1 MTERFF
7 FSQLNYNGD
16 ENAPRRKK
24 RSQVKQIPALIE
36 LNPHDTPIVGRPVTM
51 TLIVSPETVAKP
63 WFNPTKYVFTPR
75 GYINKSIF
83 STNVP
88 TFLESAH
95 YLDSFSPAFKR
106 DARLIIPD
114 NENVLEFVLNC
125 LMQIPCNVPLRW
137 GVLFNFKFRRVFQCL
152 KLENW
157 KALLDCLKK
166 HAYIVG
172 LKGTVHF
179 VDPML
184 NSPEQI
190 VFPESQVPQDVID
203 LSSIASESES
213 SNSETESLDEPV
225 SRPSRIDPFRTPE
238 RANNSNIHSF
248 LFASPPS
255 SAALNQ
261 DDSIKITSVT
271 STPVARAKNGS
282 IYAMN
287 MSNSI
292 NPALAD
298 RFDPTFNAALTL
310 AIRRLYNSSEPV
322 LDQIYKTLRMLPVS
336 IPLRWG
342 CIYNKHVRVRSKA
355 AAARETGPTLL
366 QWKELRNLLIQH
378 DYLDDKLVANCSILK
393 NK

>member
-1 MTERFF
+1 MTERFI

-24 RSQVKQIPALIE
+24 RSQVKRIPALIE

-51 TLIVSPETVAKP
+51 TLIVPPETVAKP

-83 STNVP
+83 SAKVP
-88 TFLESAH
+88 NIVESAH
-95 YLDSFSPAFKR
+95 YLDSFSAAFKR
-106 DARLIIPD
+106 DARLIIPE

-125 LMQIPCNVPLRW
+125 LTQIPCNVPLRW

-152 KLENW
+152 TLENW
-157 KALLDCLKK
+157 SALLDCLKK
-166 HAYIVG
+166 HAYVVG

-190 VFPESQVPQDVID
+190 IFPESQVSQA
-203 LSSIASESES
+203 SSSASES
-213 SNSETESLDEPV
+213 SNSDTERLDEQV

-261 DDSIKITSVT
+261 DNSIKITSVT

-282 IYAMN
+282 IYSMN

-292 NPALAD
+292 SPALAD
-298 RFDPTFNAALTL
+298 RFDPSTFNSALIL
-310 AIRRLYNSSEPV
+310 AIRGLYNSSETV
-322 LDQIYKTLRMLPVS
+322 LEHIYRTLRMLPVS

-355 AAARETGPTLL
+355 AAARETGSTLL
-366 QWKELRNLLIQH
+366 QWKELRNLLILH
-378 DYLDDKLVANCSILK
+378 NYLDNKLVANCSILK